1 MRSWNDYVKDGTI
14 RKTMPNKG
22 RIKTLINMANVRID
36 VISKIKIDEQNAS
49 VIFTNY
55 YDSLREICEA
65 VALLNGYKIYFHEAT
80 GLFLKEILNEESFFA
95 RFDKYRTMRN
105 GVHYYGTPVPFAESV
120 QCINNMLEIIEKLKI
135 KYLEEFI

>member
-49 VIFTNY
+49 VIFTNNNFLQFLPALSIIT
-55 YDSLREICEA
+55 DMGTITNKTPPSSICESA
-65 VALLNGYKIYFHEAT
+65 KLIKLLSLSSDFPR
-80 GLFLKEILNEESFFA
+80 FQILWE
-95 RFDKYRTMRN
+95 
-105 GVHYYGTPVPFAESV
+105 
-120 QCINNMLEIIEKLKI
+120 
-135 KYLEEFI
+135 